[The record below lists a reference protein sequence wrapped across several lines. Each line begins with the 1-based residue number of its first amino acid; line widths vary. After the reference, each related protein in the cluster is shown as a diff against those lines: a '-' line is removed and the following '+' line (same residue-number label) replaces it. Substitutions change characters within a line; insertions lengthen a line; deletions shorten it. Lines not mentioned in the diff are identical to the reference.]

1 MPLRSATADTVA
13 PGSSASV
20 RTLTFCSAVQRL
32 RRSTREMISP
42 TLSIG
47 VLTHVFKDANA
58 HDLRQHNKGS
68 SGLTLTFEVDN
79 LYEVRRL
86 LQRSHA
92 IDPGF
97 ARSYAAMAS
106 TYAVAWS
113 YRLDG
118 DFLRPHALDHA
129 HVSPRKAVELDP
141 YLPSAHACLGF
152 VLMWKGEHDASISAF
167 ERARELNPNFANW
180 YFGTALVR
188 AGDSPRALDVIN
200 AYMRL

>member
-1 MPLRSATADTVA
+1 QVRKAETERMRAKPPNSWQAYDYFLQALDAFKSFDT
-13 PGSSASV
+13 S
-20 RTLTFCSAVQRL
+20 
-32 RRSTREMISP
+32 
-42 TLSIG
+42 
-47 VLTHVFKDANA
+47 
-58 HDLRQHNKGS
+58 
-68 SGLTLTFEVDN
+68 FEVDN

-141 YLPSAHACLGF
+141 YLPTAHACLRF
-152 VLMWKGEHDASISAF
+152 LLIWKGEHDAVSV
-167 ERARELNPNFANW
+167 
-180 YFGTALVR
+180 G
-188 AGDSPRALDVIN
+188 
-200 AYMRL
+200 